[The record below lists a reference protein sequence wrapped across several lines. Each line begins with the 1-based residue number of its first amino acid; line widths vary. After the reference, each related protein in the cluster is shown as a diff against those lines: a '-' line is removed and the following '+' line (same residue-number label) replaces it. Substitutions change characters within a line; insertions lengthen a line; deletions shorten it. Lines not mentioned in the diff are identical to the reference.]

1 MELAKLSNVK
11 TGTRTLFEELYGQV
25 SLRPYEQHGNPK
37 EQAHERCLRMLAV
50 TLGREL
56 TPMAVTGYLAVLDA
70 FSKDEAILAFT
81 AAMNECDF
89 FPVPKKL
96 QELSGRSERLDARSL
111 RELLDLAGVLR
122 DWPMLQPKAGEIL
135 NEGRDP
141 VTDRYLPLSE
151 VQRGPMQHPPALT
164 DFTLRTLTA
173 LGDGDIPAGL
183 RRITPAVPGLL
194 GKLGDD
200 QSFELRQADSV
211 KRAWLAAYRTVAL

>member
-1 MELAKLSNVK
+1 
-11 TGTRTLFEELYGQV
+11 
-25 SLRPYEQHGNPK
+25 
-37 EQAHERCLRMLAV
+37 
-50 TLGREL
+50 
-56 TPMAVTGYLAVLDA
+56 MAVTGYLAVLDA

-96 QELSGRSERLDARSL
+96 QELSGRSERLDARAL

-122 DWPMLQPKAGEIL
+122 EWPMLQPKAGAIL

-141 VTDRYLPLSE
+141 VTHRYLPLDQ
-151 VQRGPMQHPPALT
+151 VQRGEPSMPPVMSQHVRDT
-164 DFTLRTLTA
+164 IRA
-173 LGDGDIPAGL
+173 LGDGDIPSGL
-183 RRITPAVPGLL
+183 RRIAPAVPGLL